1 MDLMNVSFNKIVGTA
16 CITVLLQLSANAQ
29 NPATSQAQESN
40 PVASSDA
47 SSTTPTSALN
57 NNLAL
62 VSDRV
67 SDKASDKVLDKA
79 LDKTSSSDV
88 IEVKTETRARIV
100 TAAVEPKVFLKNPS
114 IQFKINPSESKLS
127 GRLFTNPS
135 METLGIAASFNATAY
150 ALRGRTSSGI
160 YVRRGVIAADP
171 RVIPIGS
178 VVQIITPGYSG
189 VYTVHDTGGKIKG
202 KIVDVWMGSP
212 REARIFGRRKIK
224 LHVLRWGRKR
234 HSQR

>member
-16 CITVLLQLSANAQ
+16 CIIVLLQLSANAQ
-29 NPATSQAQESN
+29 NPATSQAQGSN

-47 SSTTPTSALN
+47 SPTAPTSALS

-67 SDKASDKVLDKA
+67 SDKAADKA
-79 LDKTSSSDV
+79 SSSDAS
-88 IEVKTETRARIV
+88 EVKAETRARIV

-135 METLGIAASFNATAY
+135 METLGAAASFNATAY
-150 ALRGRTSSGI
+150 ALRGRTSSGV

-171 RVIPIGS
+171 RVIPMGS
-178 VVQIITPGYSG
+178 VVQISTPGYSG
-189 VYTVHDTGGKIKG
+189 VYTVHDTGGRIKG
-202 KIVDVWMGSP
+202 NIVDLWVDSP
-212 REARIFGRRKIK
+212 GEARVFGRRQVKVQ
-224 LHVLRWGRKR
+224 VLRLGPKPRRSAK
-234 HSQR
+234 